1 MAYTLTDKFI
11 SASERLLLVKEFGSA
26 IKMACEICDNVPM
39 WRLMPDSIG
48 STPADDYFKPNRA
61 RKLEVHASVDLSLS
75 KEAASILSEFHSR
88 FQVLRSGSYLFIPVG
103 YTSYDV
109 ARRDWVGYNV
119 AYYHLIKEDEVVCIP

>member
-39 WRLMPDSIG
+39 WRLMPDSI
-48 STPADDYFKPNRA
+48 ADDYFKPNRA